1 MNISWFS
8 NVCYVCSVIQLC
20 PTLCDPTDCS
30 LPWSSVK
37 ARILEWV
44 AISSSRGSSW
54 PKDQTCICCISCI
67 GRQIFF
73 FFFFTTEPPGNRY
86 WGYYN
91 EWTHKLF
98 PPANPTITPT
108 YLKLNVLVCGDRQ
121 WTGKRIQ
128 KQGDVGEGLSRE
140 GGQARLVRW
149 RLSLNLKDEKNKLSV
164 VLGEWHFGQRE
175 QVQRSCGRYAWGAK
189 DISLGWILV
198 SEQGEWNERRERQQR
213 PGLVGS
219 W

>member
-1 MNISWFS
+1 MSAMYAQSFS
-8 NVCYVCSVIQLC
+8 CVQLFVTPQTVVCHGPLSRQEYWSGL
-20 PTLCDPTDCS
+20 PFPPPGDHPDPRIKPVSAAS
-30 LPWSSVK
+30 LVL
-37 ARILEWV
+37 A
-44 AISSSRGSSW
+44 
-54 PKDQTCICCISCI
+54 
-67 GRQIFF
+67 GR

-108 YLKLNVLVCGDRQ
+108 YLKVNVLVCGDRQ

>member
-1 MNISWFS
+1 MVLCQGKNTGVGCHFLLQGIILTQGS
-8 NVCYVCSVIQLC
+8 NLYLLHLLYWQ
-20 PTLCDPTDCS
+20 
-30 LPWSSVK
+30 
-37 ARILEWV
+37 AE
-44 AISSSRGSSW
+44 
-54 PKDQTCICCISCI
+54 
-67 GRQIFF
+67 FF
-73 FFFFTTEPPGNRY
+73 FFFLTIEPPGNRY

-91 EWTHKLF
+91 EWTHKLS
-98 PPANPTITPT
+98 PLANPTITPT
-108 YLKLNVLVCGDRQ
+108 YLKLNVLVCRDRQ

-149 RLSLNLKDEKNKLSV
+149 RLSLNLKDEKNTLSV

-175 QVQRSCGRYAWGAK
+175 QVQRSCGRYVWGAK